1 MANIDWS
8 VIREQAM
15 GPFQLSVLPS
25 TLQLPALPHAVAAFL
40 EKSRDEQ
47 TEIRELAAIVET
59 DSGLT
64 VELLRY
70 ANSSF
75 IGLKTKVRSVVQAL
89 SLLGFRQSKL
99 FVLTSGAQAAIRSRK
114 SKLIHQASFWN
125 TSFQRALFAREVAKL
140 LGADEEG
147 AFAGAVMQDFLLPV
161 LTNDLF
167 DRYAHFTNDRKAQP
181 DGLDEYEQREFGW
194 DHALI
199 AAGLA
204 VKWKLPDDLI
214 CGILLH
220 HKGLRILADPVLRRT
235 SVSAVAISSLLPDQ
249 IRQQYSGLDQLV
261 LLETKW
267 PAFKLAEIIQ
277 KVDAAHL
284 AMGLGVRNDYPL
296 SRICKTALQQ
306 SVVPELS
313 QQVASQL
320 PA

>member
-1 MANIDWS
+1 MSNIDWS
-8 VIREQAM
+8 AIREKAM
-15 GPFQLSVLPS
+15 GPFQLSVLPP
-25 TLQLPALPHAVAAFL
+25 TLELPALPHAVAAFL
-40 EKSRDEQ
+40 DRSRDEQ
-47 TEIRELAAIVET
+47 TEMRELSSIIET

-75 IGLKTKVRSVVQAL
+75 IGLRTKVRTVLHAL
-89 SLLGFRQSKL
+89 SILGFRQSKL

-125 TSFQRALFAREVAKL
+125 TSLQRALFAREVARL
-140 LGADEEG
+140 LGADEDA

-167 DRYAHFTNDRKAQP
+167 DRYAPFTSDRVAQP

-204 VKWKLPDDLI
+204 TRWKLPDDLI
-214 CGILLH
+214 CGILMH
-220 HKGLRILADPVLRRT
+220 HKGLRLLADPILRRT
-235 SVSAVAISSLLPDQ
+235 PVAAIAISSLLPDGL
-249 IRQQYSGLDQLV
+249 RQQYSGLDQLV

-267 PAFKLAEIIQ
+267 SAFKLAEIIQ
-277 KVDAAHL
+277 KVDTAHQAL
-284 AMGLGVRNDYPL
+284 GLGVRNDYPL
-296 SRICKTALQQ
+296 SRICRTALEH